1 MTPEMSNET
10 IPNCRIVM
18 VGKRR
23 DGGKRFWCL
32 EHKADATAKYGK
44 RSKKCRYAHIPPISL
59 DDKLT
64 IDPTKYKGGIAIWG
78 AVPPIYDTT
87 QQPLERGVHVHA
99 RKHPRGKKLIDQ
111 TYRSVQVIVSSEQTI
126 EISELDAIYF
136 MVSSVFGYPM
146 KFVECT
152 FCHFPH
158 LDKDWFSV
166 HNHRTHLC
174 AGCGRLFKDDVR
186 AVGNPAVKIRESFP
200 NNHTVREA
208 KKAKKLR
215 QKDYPGGIQI
225 WGSNPALLW
234 TANRNEDEGIHIHA
248 FDRNGNIKLDGTYSS
263 VTIDN
268 ILLDPQLVRI
278 RMAQSG
284 LPHIAGRVTSVYCE
298 GCGEQHFDQGESAFT
313 PHDDHCCHSCGS
325 KLRSRG
331 RFRKTI
337 GNPLC
342 ATLDQLAQSA
352 VREPQKHESY
362 LLTETL

>member
-1 MTPEMSNET
+1 MTIEISNGQAPT
-10 IPNCRIVM
+10 CRIVV

-32 EHKADATAKYGK
+32 EHKADATAKYGR
-44 RSKKCRYAHIPPISL
+44 RSKKCRYAHIPNISEEDRL
-59 DDKLT
+59 R
-64 IDPTKYKGGIAIWG
+64 IDPAKYKGGIAIWG

-87 QQPLERGVHVHA
+87 QHPLERGVHVHA
-99 RKHPRGKKLIDQ
+99 RKHLQGKKLIDR
-111 TYRSVQVIVSSEQTI
+111 TYRAVEVVVGNNQSV

-146 KFVECT
+146 RFVQCT
-152 FCHFPH
+152 FCQFPH

-186 AVGNPAVKIRESFP
+186 AVGNPAMKIRESFP
-200 NNHTVREA
+200 NSHAVN
-208 KKAKKLR
+208 KAKEPTKFR
-215 QKDYPGGIQI
+215 QSDYPGGIQI

-234 TANRNEDEGIHIHA
+234 TATKNEDEGIHIHA
-248 FDRNGNIKLDGTYSS
+248 FDRNGEIDLDGTYSS

-268 ILLDPQLVRI
+268 ITLDPQLVRI
-278 RMAQSG
+278 RMAQSA
-284 LPHIAGRVTSVYCE
+284 LPHIAGRVISLSCE
-298 GCGEQHFDQGESAFT
+298 ECGEQHFDQEESAFT

-325 KLRSRG
+325 KLRSKG

-337 GNPLC
+337 GNPIC
-342 ATLDQLAQSA
+342 ATLDELAKSA
-352 VREPQKHESY
+352 VREPQKHNSY

>member
-1 MTPEMSNET
+1 MTLETSNET
-10 IPNCRIVM
+10 MQKCRIVM

-32 EHKADATAKYGK
+32 EHKADATAKYGR
-44 RSKKCRYAHIPPISL
+44 RSKKCRYAHVPPISL

-87 QQPLERGVHVHA
+87 EQPLERGVHVHA
-99 RKHPRGKKLIDQ
+99 RKHPRGKKLIDK
-111 TYRSVQVIVSSEQTI
+111 TYRSVEVIVGSEQTI

-200 NNHTVREA
+200 NNHRVHEA
-208 KKAKKLR
+208 KKAKKLC

-248 FDRNGNIKLDGTYSS
+248 FDRNGKIKLDGTYSR

-268 ILLDPQLVRI
+268 IFLDPQLVRI

-284 LPHIAGRVTSVYCE
+284 LPHIAGRVTNIQCE
-298 GCGEQHFDQGESAFT
+298 GCGEQHFDLGESAFT
-313 PHDDHCCHSCGS
+313 PHDDHCCHSCGL
-325 KLRSRG
+325 KLRSKG
-331 RFRKTI
+331 KFRKTI
-337 GNPLC
+337 ANPLC
-342 ATLDQLAQSA
+342 ATLDQLAKSA
-352 VREPQKHESY
+352 VRKPQKHESY